1 MKKRAKRR
9 LDFERGEQLKKSG
22 KSVDSKLKELVE
34 QYEALN
40 DTLKKELPKL
50 SELTVKIGNISM
62 GNFVNLQ
69 ADWYGMWKD
78 KVKVVLQDV
87 HQTPEIPD
95 IVSAFKRD
103 YQFAQDAM
111 SLIGIANPAHK
122 GRGSHSKSA
131 SIDDS
136 SSMTKVKTRP
146 AELSL
151 RSRGPS
157 VTDDGPPSLPTPD
170 FTGRNSEH
178 LSLSPVS
185 MSVPSPH
192 QYYYRD
198 YYSGFSNNGYR
209 SGGGVSPMGLDSS
222 PSPRTHP
229 PPSMATQQRPTT
241 GRSMES
247 GGVPRQSA
255 ESSVTRWRDSNITT
269 HNTSYAAPEPP
280 RRFSGLF
287 HSALPMPDEAEE
299 SQRSSRASSRERAP
313 ANSGYNILWLAASL
327 FEFNIETTKHEA
339 GYPYLIYQAGEVSNE
354 PTIRNRSLDP
364 SMC

>member
-9 LDFERGEQLKKSG
+9 LDFERAEQLKKGG
-22 KSVDSKLKELVE
+22 KTVDPKLKELVE

-69 ADWYGMWKD
+69 TEWYGMWKD
-78 KVKVVLQDV
+78 KVKVVLQDA
-87 HQTPEIPD
+87 HEMPEVPD

-111 SLIGIANPAHK
+111 SLIGIINPAHK
-122 GRGSHSKSA
+122 GRASHSKSG
-131 SIDDS
+131 SIDDGNS
-136 SSMTKVKTRP
+136 AAKVKARP

-170 FTGRNSEH
+170 FTGRNSEQ

-185 MSVPSPH
+185 MNMPSPH

-198 YYSGFSNNGYR
+198 YYTGFSSTGYR
-209 SGGGVSPMGLDSS
+209 SGGGVSPMGADSNS
-222 PSPRTHP
+222 SPRTHA
-229 PPSMATQQRPTT
+229 SGQQRPTT
-241 GRSMES
+241 GRSMDS
-247 GGVPRQSA
+247 GGVQRQSA
-255 ESSVTRWRDSNITT
+255 EASVARWRDSTSMA
-269 HNTSYAAPEPP
+269 HNANYGTAEPP

-313 ANSGYNILWLAASL
+313 ANSGYNVLWLAASL

-339 GYPYLIYQAGEVSNE
+339 GYPYLVYQAGEVS
-354 PTIRNRSLDP
+354 T
-364 SMC
+364 

>member
-9 LDFERGEQLKKSG
+9 LDFERAEQLRKGG
-22 KSVDSKLKELVE
+22 KTVDAKLKELVE

-50 SELTVKIGNISM
+50 SDLTVKIGNISM

-78 KVKVVLQDV
+78 KVKVVLEDV
-87 HQTPEIPD
+87 NQMPEIPD

-103 YQFAQDAM
+103 YQYAQEAV
-111 SLIGIANPAHK
+111 STIGIVNPAYK
-122 GRGSHSKSA
+122 GRGSHSKSGSMDDGN
-131 SIDDS
+131 SI
-136 SSMTKVKTRP
+136 TKVKTRP

-157 VTDDGPPSLPTPD
+157 VTDDSPPSLPTPD

-178 LSLSPVS
+178 FSLSPAS
-185 MSVPSPH
+185 MNMPSPH

-198 YYSGFSNNGYR
+198 YYAGFSSNNYR
-209 SGGGVSPMGLDSS
+209 SGGGVSPIGLDAS
-222 PSPRTHP
+222 PAPRTQP
-229 PPSMATQQRPTT
+229 PVTMATQQRPTT
-241 GRSMES
+241 GRSMDSS
-247 GGVPRQSA
+247 GMPRQST
-255 ESSVTRWRDSNITT
+255 ESSITRWRDSTSTT
-269 HNTSYAAPEPP
+269 YNANYGAPEPP

-287 HSALPMPDEAEE
+287 HSALPLPDEAEG
-299 SQRSSRASSRERAP
+299 SQRSSRASSRERGP
-313 ANSGYNILWLAASL
+313 ANGGYNILWLAASL

-339 GYPYLIYQAGEVSNE
+339 GYPYLIYQAGEVSGAPCL
-354 PTIRNRSLDP
+354 PTP
-364 SMC
+364 